1 MYKASQESECYV
13 IDAEVLTHDVP
24 YHDYF
29 YTINRYTLTRVA
41 RNKSRLRYLSWG
53 GVNGEQKALFGREF
67 CCLGVVGGAEGVIS
81 LSCCWNIPVTK
92 TRGGIFTCWGDIEQ
106 TSGAEELELH
116 QGEDLQTFLA
126 SFLGAGVCRACYHMQ
141 PVISYRMNFLRLCLG
156 GIAEELGT
164 GKSYIRVTS
173 IMIIQMSAKWPD
185 VSLGR
190 GSSCLWKDFSSSA
203 SPLET

>member
-53 GVNGEQKALFGREF
+53 GANGEQKALFGREF

-116 QGEDLQTFLA
+116 QGDFSCL
-126 SFLGAGVCRACYHMQ
+126 FLGCRGLQSLLSHAACDKLQ
-141 PVISYRMNFLRLCLG
+141 DELPGTVLG
-156 GIAEELGT
+156 GN
-164 GKSYIRVTS
+164 S
-173 IMIIQMSAKWPD
+173 
-185 VSLGR
+185 R
-190 GSSCLWKDFSSSA
+190 GIGYREKLYPCDSV
-203 SPLET
+203 

>member
-1 MYKASQESECYV
+1 M
-13 IDAEVLTHDVP
+13 
-24 YHDYF
+24 
-29 YTINRYTLTRVA
+29 
-41 RNKSRLRYLSWG
+41 
-53 GVNGEQKALFGREF
+53 
-67 CCLGVVGGAEGVIS
+67 GVVGGAEGVIS